1 MYRLD
6 SDIMGLLIAIATFLL
21 PAISAILERRK
32 KQKRKKLQEG
42 QVEDAH
48 QMPHDEVD
56 QLAKDIDEIFDQ
68 LLGRAGQQQDN
79 QADREELQ
87 VEETEEHQ
95 EVVEDKVEEI
105 LDTVPE
111 EEAEPVAVKSAAP
124 EETRNG
130 EADGKA
136 GNTVV
141 GRLKGNP
148 KDMVLFA
155 EIMNPKFK
163 EL

>member
-21 PAISAILERRK
+21 SAVSAILERRK
-32 KQKRKKLQEG
+32 KQKRKNLQGE
-42 QVEDAH
+42 QVGNVQ
-48 QMPHDEVD
+48 QMPQEEEAD

-68 LLGRAGQQQDN
+68 LLGKAGR
-79 QADREELQ
+79 QADSRADAEELQ
-87 VEETEEHQ
+87 VEELQQ
-95 EVVEDKVEEI
+95 EVVEDVTEEI

-111 EEAEPVAVKSAAP
+111 KEAEPVADKRAVP
-124 EETRNG
+124 VETQNG
-130 EADGKA
+130 EVDGKA
-136 GNTVV
+136 GNAVV